1 MLLQGRSEI
10 ISGSNAKA
18 YIECSMSSS
27 RVSFMLNATYPN
39 SLNLKN
45 TELEPTPRY
54 LLQRILC
61 CSWCLGKSGYTLCTH
76 C

>member
-45 TELEPTPRY
+45 TELEPTTLANIIMLRFKPNR
-54 LLQRILC
+54 
-61 CSWCLGKSGYTLCTH
+61 CS
-76 C
+76 